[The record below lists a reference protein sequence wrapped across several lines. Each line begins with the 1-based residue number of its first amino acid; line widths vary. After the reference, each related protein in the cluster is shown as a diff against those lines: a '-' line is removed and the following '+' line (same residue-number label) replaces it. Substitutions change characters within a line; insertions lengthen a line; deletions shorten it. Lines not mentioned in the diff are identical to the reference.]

1 MQVPALEKIHQE
13 PRLTLTVGAK
23 VARTG
28 RDDAGEAVWESWRL
42 EDV

>member
-1 MQVPALEKIHQE
+1 MQVPALGKD
-13 PRLTLTVGAK
+13 PPGASSYLDCGGA